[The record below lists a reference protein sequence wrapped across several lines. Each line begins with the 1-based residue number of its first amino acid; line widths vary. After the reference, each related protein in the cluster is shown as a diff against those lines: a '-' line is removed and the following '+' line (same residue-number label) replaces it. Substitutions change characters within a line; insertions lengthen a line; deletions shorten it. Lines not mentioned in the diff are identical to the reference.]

1 MPIDFSDHMKSKNSK
16 DSSGGNGGNGGGN
29 KKFEP
34 LFQPPDFMKG
44 FNKKMGLVYVIIIL
58 IVLVV
63 ISKPYDVINSGQI
76 GIKVTAGKF
85 EPMPL
90 QPGIHFFL
98 PIIQKVLIVD
108 TKVRVINYTSNER
121 GSVSSSTDG
130 VLGNSSISVLD
141 HRGLPVEVDLTVQY
155 RLNSSNAPETI
166 ASWGLSWEEKII
178 NPVVR
183 DVVRSV
189 IGKFPAEELPG
200 KRNEI
205 AVGIED
211 GIRAKVENLTNR
223 PVQVE
228 SVQLRAIILPP
239 KIQEQIERVQV
250 ARQETERARYEVER
264 AIEGA
269 KRKAEE
275 ARGEANAKKI
285 NAEGTA
291 QAVLIEAD
299 ANAKSN
305 KLISESLTPRLL
317 ELRAIEVQGK
327 FNEALKD
334 NKDASI
340 FLTPGGAV
348 PNIWLDTKNKQ
359 KATSASGN

>member
-1 MPIDFSDHMKSKNSK
+1 MPIDFSNHMKNKN
-16 DSSGGNGGNGGGN
+16 GGGNNGNGGNGGD

-34 LFQPPDFMKG
+34 LFQPPDFFKG
-44 FNKKMGLVYVIIIL
+44 FGKKMGFVYVILIL
-58 IVLVV
+58 IVLAVLA
-63 ISKPYDVINSGQI
+63 KPYDVINSGQI

-85 EPMPL
+85 EPLPL
-90 QPGIHFFL
+90 QPGLHFFI
-98 PIIQKVLIVD
+98 PILQKVIVVD
-108 TKVRVINYTSNER
+108 TKVRVINYTTSDR
-121 GSVSSSTDG
+121 SSVSASTEG
-130 VLGNSSISVLD
+130 VLANGSISVLD
-141 HRGLPVEVDLTVQY
+141 NRGLPVDVDLTVQY
-155 RLNSSNAPETI
+155 RLSSSNAPETI

-189 IGKFPAEELPG
+189 IGQFPAEELPG
-200 KRNEI
+200 KRNVI
-205 AVGIED
+205 ATNIED
-211 GIRAKVENLTNR
+211 GIRAKVENLTNK
-223 PVQVE
+223 PVEIE
-228 SVQLRAIILPP
+228 SVQLRAIILPT
-239 KIQEQIERVQV
+239 KIQEQIENVQV
-250 ARQETERARYEVER
+250 ARQEAERARYQVER
-264 AIEGA
+264 ATEEA
-269 KRKAEE
+269 KRRAEQ
-275 ARGEANAKKI
+275 AKGEANAKKI

-305 KLISESLTPRLL
+305 KLISDSLTPRLL

-348 PNIWLDTKNKQ
+348 PNIWVDTKNKQ